1 MLLNAALTLCLPQL
15 LLLLSMVLLFYIIRS
30 LLCAAQTATR
40 IYVVMEYIRGC
51 TLKALMRAHRARG
64 LPIAAL
70 RFWFAE
76 VRLISNCCY
85 YRSACYYRIEML

>member
-1 MLLNAALTLCLPQL
+1 
-15 LLLLSMVLLFYIIRS
+15 MVLLLYNIAQ

-76 VRLISNCCY
+76 VRLISYCCY
-85 YRSACYYRIEML
+85 CCVYHFTTCQRCHHDATWLTAKCLAK

>member
-1 MLLNAALTLCLPQL
+1 
-15 LLLLSMVLLFYIIRS
+15 
-30 LLCAAQTATR
+30 
-40 IYVVMEYIRGC
+40 MEYIRGC

-76 VRLISNCCY
+76 VMLINQLNECY
-85 YRSACYYRIEML
+85 YFLCVLFTDSGCTFVVNTANY

>member
-1 MLLNAALTLCLPQL
+1 MVL
-15 LLLLSMVLLFYIIRS
+15 LLLLYNIAP

-76 VRLISNCCY
+76 VRLINNNYYNCCVH
-85 YRSACYYRIEML
+85 CYLSCTAL